1 MSLMV
6 AEKGGGRDFKP
17 VPAGTH
23 VAVCNMIVDLGM
35 QPGFE
40 GGAPQR
46 KVYIGWEV
54 PGETV
59 EWTDK
64 EGNPQ
69 TGPMKIGRQYTLS
82 LNEKATLRAHLE
94 NWRGKAFT
102 AEELK
107 GFDLF
112 NIANKACLIGVT
124 HKTTGDKTY
133 ANVSSV
139 MSLPKGTPAVVAKGA
154 ILLYPDPSDPGVF
167 ERLPEWLQKRI
178 NEQLDAKPVEKP
190 AATATKKTG
199 TDDEFGDDIP
209 F

>member
-1 MSLMV
+1 MALMV
-6 AEKGGGRDFKP
+6 SEKAGGRDFKP

-23 VAVCNMIVDLGM
+23 VAVCNMVIDLGM

-40 GGAPQR
+40 NGPPQR

-64 EGNPQ
+64 DGNKQ

-94 NWRGKAFT
+94 NWRGRAFT
-102 AEELK
+102 AQELA

-124 HKTTGDKTY
+124 HKTSGDRTY
-133 ANVSSV
+133 ANVTSV
-139 MSLPKGTPAVVAKGA
+139 MALPKGTPAPVASGK
-154 ILLYPDPSDPGVF
+154 IQLYPDPADPGVL
-167 ERLPEWLQKRI
+167 ERLPEWLQKKI
-178 NEQLDAKPVEKP
+178 AEQADAKPVSAP
-190 AATATKKTG
+190 MTGTKTG
-199 TDDEFGDDIP
+199 TDDDFGDSIP

>member
-1 MSLMV
+1 MSLIV
-6 AEKGGGRDFKP
+6 KENGGGREFKP

-35 QPGFE
+35 QPGYE

-54 PGETV
+54 PSESV

-64 EGNPQ
+64 DGNKQ
-69 TGPMKIGRQYTLS
+69 VGPMKIGRTYTLS

-94 NWRGKAFT
+94 NWRGRAFT
-102 AEELK
+102 AQELA

-124 HKTTGDKTY
+124 HKTSGDKTY

-139 MSLPKGTPAVVAKGA
+139 MSLPKGTTAPTVSGK

-167 ERLPEWLQKRI
+167 ERLPEWIQKKI
-178 NEQLDAKPVEKP
+178 NEQVQVQ
-190 AATATKKTG
+190 AAPPPSQKTG
-199 TDDEFGDDIP
+199 TDDDFGDSVIP

>member
-1 MSLMV
+1 MSLIVKEM
-6 AEKGGGRDFKP
+6 GGGREFKP

-23 VAVCNMIVDLGM
+23 VAVCTMIVDLGL

-40 GGAPQR
+40 NGPPQR
-46 KVYIGWEV
+46 KVYVGWEI
-54 PGETV
+54 PSEQI

-64 EGNPQ
+64 DGNKQ

-82 LNEKATLRAHLE
+82 LNEKATLRHHLE
-94 NWRGKAFT
+94 NWRGRAFT
-102 AEELK
+102 AQELA

-139 MSLPKGTPAVVAKGA
+139 MSLPKGTTAPPASARVM
-154 ILLYPDPSDPGVF
+154 LYPDPADKEAYS
-167 ERLPEWLQKRI
+167 RLPEWLQKKI
-178 NEQLDAKPVEKP
+178 ESQIEAKPVTAP
-190 AATATKKTG
+190 APMQGTATG
-199 TDDEFGDDIP
+199 TDDEFGDSIP